1 MRKARWE
8 SVALYAGALAL
19 AFGVSLA
26 NFAKASPQSSGGSGY
41 QLAKKVMLGGMG
53 GWDYLSADPVSHRVF
68 ISRGNHVMVVD
79 ADGNVVGDI
88 PDLMGTH
95 GAALA
100 DEFNHGFTSNGG
112 SNSVTM
118 FDLKTLAVL
127 SDIKMPDAVGPDG
140 YVYDPASKRVFTFN
154 GRSNNA
160 TAVDAK
166 SGDVVAGSVPLGGKP
181 EAAQADG
188 AGHIFVNI
196 EDKDQLLE
204 FDSGTLKVMNTWPL
218 APCMQPSGMASDTV
232 HKRLFIGCHNN
243 LMAIVDFTTGKV
255 VATEPIGTGI
265 DADGFDPGT
274 GFAFASC
281 GDGTITVVHE
291 DTPDK
296 FTVVDTIKT
305 QQGARTMA
313 YDTSNHNIYT
323 VTADMTPAPPPTP
336 ENPRPRPVIVP
347 NTFTLLI
354 YKLSSPHALAA
365 PASGG
370 ASASASASAAA
381 SAPGAAGS
389 GSTSAGAGANTAG
402 ASGSLVA
409 QGKALYEN
417 TYMCVGCHGMNG
429 EGTDLAPDL
438 VGTRLSGDEIAKF
451 LEKPSA
457 DASDKGMP
465 DIPAT
470 SPDLQPLVAY
480 VISLKHS

>member
-1 MRKARWE
+1 MPKARWQ
-8 SVALYAGALAL
+8 SIAVNVGFLTLAC
-19 AFGVSLA
+19 GMSLA
-26 NFAKASPQSSGGSGY
+26 NLTKAEPQTPGGSGY
-41 QLAKKVMLGGMG
+41 QLAKKITLGGMG
-53 GWDYLSADPVSHRVF
+53 GWDYLTADPLSHRVF
-68 ISRGNHVMVVD
+68 ISRGSHVMVVD

-88 PDLMGTH
+88 PNLMGTH
-95 GAALA
+95 GAAIA
-100 DEFNHGFTSNGG
+100 SEFNHGFTSNGG

-118 FDLKTLAVL
+118 FDLKTLAVI
-127 SDIKMPDAVGPDG
+127 SDIKMPDAISPDG

-166 SGDVVAGSVPLGGKP
+166 SGDPVTGSVPLGGKP

-218 APCMQPSGMASDTV
+218 APCTQPSGMASDV
-232 HKRLFIGCHNN
+232 AHKRLFIGCHNN
-243 LMAIVDFTTGKV
+243 LMTIVDFTTGKV
-255 VATEPIGTGI
+255 VATESIGTGI
-265 DADGFDPGT
+265 DANGFDPGT

-281 GDGTITVVHE
+281 GDGTITVIHE

-296 FTVVDTIKT
+296 YTLVDTIKT

-313 YDTSNHNIYT
+313 YDISNHNIYT
-323 VTADMTPAPPPTP
+323 VTAEMTPAPAPSP

-354 YKLSSPHALAA
+354 YNRSSHAAGAA

-370 ASASASASAAA
+370 VSPAAAAAAPSASAPNATGRATSVAD
-381 SAPGAAGS
+381 PS
-389 GSTSAGAGANTAG
+389 GTAT
-402 ASGSLVA
+402 SLVA
-409 QGKALYEN
+409 QGNALYHSAYHCFE
-417 TYMCVGCHGMNG
+417 CHGVNG

-438 VGTRLSGDEIAKF
+438 VGTRLSGDEISKF
-451 LEKPSA
+451 LQKPSA
-457 DASDKGMP
+457 DATDKGMP
-465 DIPAT
+465 DFAAT
-470 SPDLQPLVAY
+470 SPDLKPLVAY
-480 VISLKHS
+480 VLSLKRSSTR